1 MYNNKTYQELK
12 DYYGKTTIF
21 NVLGIERNEN
31 RHSSFL
37 RWLLDNRSSHGLG
50 DEPMKK
56 FLRLY
61 ALHMLQNENP
71 ALNIMLMAGNYDL
84 EISEID
90 TEKPVKKSKGDNGRI
105 DIWARITITNKE
117 EGNTVSLVI
126 ILENKIY
133 SNEGDN
139 QTKDYHDYFDKT
151 KSINDIPIEVYL
163 TPKGANPPDCN
174 SFKHITY
181 PELLKDVILPLGNMT
196 MPQEAANIISD
207 YVRNLSKPSNE
218 GGKGYSVIA
227 TSEVEE
233 SKLKILYDGFKE
245 LYYSAL
251 IAGNME
257 QIIKTLG
264 KLENFEAVT
273 NFLKTQ
279 QLVSLPLSNR
289 KIKKEEYIKII
300 QGMDNSQLLEA
311 FWNSNEALFK
321 AILTQID
328 VMKLPI
334 DPERIFKISN
344 RDTSRYTVSANG
356 KLYGNRLFKN
366 RAANAVFRAYIDR
379 FPSVTLEKLRTAFP
393 GTLNTY
399 YYDKTFQNLFYEA
412 AKTNPPFDAP
422 KSEGKVGDINWDFLY
437 EDKYLLPI
445 ENGMKKVMS
454 VKMWRKGDF
463 ERLIDIVTTTKELQ
477 FIKIGRD

>member
-273 NFLKTQ
+273 NFLETQ

-344 RDTSRYTVSANG
+344 RDTSRYTARSAH
-356 KLYGNRLFKN
+356 
-366 RAANAVFRAYIDR
+366 
-379 FPSVTLEKLRTAFP
+379 
-393 GTLNTY
+393 
-399 YYDKTFQNLFYEA
+399 
-412 AKTNPPFDAP
+412 
-422 KSEGKVGDINWDFLY
+422 
-437 EDKYLLPI
+437 
-445 ENGMKKVMS
+445 
-454 VKMWRKGDF
+454 
-463 ERLIDIVTTTKELQ
+463 
-477 FIKIGRD
+477 